1 MSSLSTIAHL
11 TPESTQVLEGNSVLA
26 ALEQA
31 LAMIEFDAQG
41 NVLWANENFA
51 AAMGYRKDELPGLH
65 HREFCTA
72 EFAASEAYLKL
83 WEELRKGR
91 KFQEKILRLA
101 KDGRKLWLEATYMP
115 IIGADGGVKAVLKV
129 ATDITEREAAAAGVR
144 EKLTGMAEELRE
156 RTEVGIGRNERIAA
170 TFEELVEDSES
181 KLGFLLDLEQ
191 QAEAVGG
198 IVQIIGEISSQTHL
212 LGLNAAIEAAHAGE
226 HGRGVQCRGDGSEKA
241 RPESADLRQ
250 GDRGDG
256 RGHIR
261 KDRPAQPRHPQ
272 VAVRDAGQPSPDPGG
287 RSGVPFDRRCC
298 GAAGSRSPGFEPA
311 PLSGCLDLQK

>member
-226 HGRGVQCRGDGSEKA
+226 HGRGFNVVATEVRKLAQRVQTSAKEIEETVEAISGKIGRLSQDTRRSQSAMRDSRARIREAVAEFHSIGDAAEQL
-241 RPESADLRQ
+241 EVE
-250 GDRGDG
+250 
-256 RGHIR
+256 
-261 KDRPAQPRHPQ
+261 AQALNR
-272 VAVRDAGQPSPDPGG
+272 
-287 RSGVPFDRRCC
+287 
-298 GAAGSRSPGFEPA
+298 
-311 PLSGCLDLQK
+311 LL